1 MSFSACL
8 CVCVC
13 VCQPKCNLLEPDNAA
28 YTQRATNLNAISSTT
43 YSFFGVLTVFFLFFW
58 SVPYTDKNFLLPNAR
73 AHAPLHTH
81 SHTPR
86 QRQKNTPKPSKNS
99 TPTHRQTGGTWRW
112 GRRTLTHTLK
122 VQQPDDCPKRGE
134 RESGIA
140 REGDTR
146 RETQDTGP
154 RQPLSSTTLTHVA
167 WATLRI
173 RGVATALPKLS
184 GHSHAGASSFRLQKW
199 QNVIFG
205 IYLPLSVLARLQNK
219 APKNPRPPTE
229 KRSPSHPRTMTPQHG
244 LYCQKQPRG
253 KCN

>member
-43 YSFFGVLTVFFLFFW
+43 YSFFGVLTVFFPIFFGV
-58 SVPYTDKNFLLPNAR
+58 SHIQTKIFCCQMRALTPPCTHTATHPGRGRKTPPNHRKTQRQHTDKR
-73 AHAPLHTH
+73 GAHGVGADAHSHTH
-81 SHTPR
+81 SRFNSPTIA
-86 QRQKNTPKPSKNS
+86 PK
-99 TPTHRQTGGTWRW
+99 
-112 GRRTLTHTLK
+112 
-122 VQQPDDCPKRGE
+122 GE

-229 KRSPSHPRTMTPQHG
+229 KKKPQPPTHHDSSARFI
-244 LYCQKQPRG
+244 LPKAAAREM
-253 KCN
+253 